1 MRFLTIPKFFGIR
14 GSKFRKERLNF
25 EKVKIFGRGDESLT
39 LGDLGGGGGRVQSL
53 LCLSSWESE
62 RERARECEHIEQCEK
77 RRGVSLCVKAP
88 TWPVC
93 GNR

>member
-1 MRFLTIPKFFGIR
+1 MRFLTFPIFFGTR

-53 LCLSSWESE
+53 LCLSSWE
-62 RERARECEHIEQCEK
+62 
-77 RRGVSLCVKAP
+77 G
-88 TWPVC
+88 
-93 GNR
+93 